1 MAFLATATAMTSSS
15 AIVLRI
21 DQPGSNQAG
30 GLTPALANQAFRGQ
44 PSSNQAGGLTPVPAN
59 QALCGLT
66 QWNVGQIQVTVKE
79 VPGIG
84 HLCMMVPGNSTLD
97 DVKHWVTRQMAERN
111 VVILRG
117 DWGFHSPF
125 RSTPFNMPVGC
136 LRVEDQPLKFS
147 WHEWSESY
155 QRAQPSPRRG

>member
-1 MAFLATATAMTSSS
+1 MTSSS

-44 PSSNQAGGLTPVPAN
+44 PCSNQAGGLTPVPAN
-59 QALCGLT
+59 QALT
-66 QWNVGQIQVTVKE
+66 QWNVGHIQVTVKE

-97 DVKHWVTRQMAERN
+97 DVKHLVTRQMAERS
-111 VVILRG
+111 VVIPKR

-125 RSTPFNMPVGC
+125 RSTPFNMPVGS
-136 LRVEDQPLKFS
+136 LRMEDQPLKFS

-155 QRAQPSPRRG
+155 QRAQPSLRGR

>member
-1 MAFLATATAMTSSS
+1 MTSSS

-59 QALCGLT
+59 QALCG
-66 QWNVGQIQVTVKE
+66 WNVGHIQVAVEE

-84 HLCMMVPGNSTLD
+84 HLCVRVPGNSTLD
-97 DVKHWVTRQMAERN
+97 DIKHWVTRQMAERN
-111 VVILRG
+111 IVIPRG

-125 RSTPFNMPVGC
+125 RSTPFNMPVGA
-136 LRVEDQPLKFS
+136 LRMEDQPLKFS
-147 WHEWSESY
+147 WREWSESY
-155 QRAQPSPRRG
+155 QRAQTAPRWG